1 MKTIQ
6 MKMKLVETAVT
17 AVVTT
22 ATAKCNAINRFKRSN
37 KWRMSYCCQF
47 SYFSTIKIPDFSPFF
62 PIFLCF
68 WNSRFSRFF
77 ETKITIFRKMDLR
90 GLAICFCK
98 FDLLAK
104 VSFPCKQCKINS
116 GCVFGWWYF
125 WWYFKFAFRVN
136 VFPHAF
142 PVFVFNSQVNLF
154 WCSSVPIFTSSHLA
168 SFSNHFAFKS
178 LWNVLKCT
186 LRFDLLINDLEQVRL
201 GHLSFFWYPVCVK
214 MCLLRFSFRGNDFRH
229 SLHLNC
235 EQNIWRILLW
245 DSRKFVLQS
254 E

>member
-1 MKTIQ
+1 MLLKIPTRKMKTIQ

-90 GLAICFCK
+90 GLYMSHAIYWFFCFSTFIK
-98 FDLLAK
+98 WWKSISNSRWSAVLLYETHE
-104 VSFPCKQCKINS
+104 KQIFRNRSQNPKHKRIQLQTTHIGDDQLQWYCLKII
-116 GCVFGWWYF
+116 CLT
-125 WWYFKFAFRVN
+125 
-136 VFPHAF
+136 
-142 PVFVFNSQVNLF
+142 PVF
-154 WCSSVPIFTSSHLA
+154 SVLSEWLSVTS
-168 SFSNHFAFKS
+168 
-178 LWNVLKCT
+178 
-186 LRFDLLINDLEQVRL
+186 
-201 GHLSFFWYPVCVK
+201 
-214 MCLLRFSFRGNDFRH
+214 
-229 SLHLNC
+229 
-235 EQNIWRILLW
+235 
-245 DSRKFVLQS
+245 
-254 E
+254 